1 MDEKQW
7 ERWGALGGVVFVV
20 LVVVSAVI
28 GGSPPK
34 PTDSALK
41 IAKYFRDNQDALKIG
56 SYLNGIGLVVFLW
69 FLATLF
75 GRLRRAEGGSGRV
88 SGIALTGAVV
98 ALTIATVANGITA
111 YAVLHPL
118 GSASSFQ
125 VATILFGYAGFAIA
139 VFVAATSIVVL
150 RTSLLPRWLG
160 WIGAVVALLW
170 LVGAAAVSTENDT
183 INGIGFVVFLLWAI
197 WLLVVSALLYRATTA
212 APEPATGVAA

>member
-7 ERWGALGGVVFVV
+7 ERWGALGGVAFVV
-20 LVVVSAVI
+20 LVVIAAVI

-41 IAKYFRDNQDALKIG
+41 IVKYFRDNQDALKIG
-56 SYLNGIGLVVFLW
+56 SYLNGIGLIVFLW
-69 FLATLF
+69 FLATLY

-98 ALTIATVANGITA
+98 ALTTATVANGITA
-111 YAVLHPL
+111 YGALHPL
-118 GSASSFQ
+118 SSVGSFQ
-125 VATILFGYAGFAIA
+125 ISTVLFGYAGFAIA
-139 VFVAATSIVVL
+139 VFVAGTSIVVM
-150 RTSLLPRWLG
+150 RTSLLPQWLG

-183 INGIGFVVFLLWAI
+183 INGIGFVVFLIWAI
-197 WLLVVSALLYRATTA
+197 WLLVLSVLLFRAESV
-212 APEPATGVAA
+212 PEPASPVAA